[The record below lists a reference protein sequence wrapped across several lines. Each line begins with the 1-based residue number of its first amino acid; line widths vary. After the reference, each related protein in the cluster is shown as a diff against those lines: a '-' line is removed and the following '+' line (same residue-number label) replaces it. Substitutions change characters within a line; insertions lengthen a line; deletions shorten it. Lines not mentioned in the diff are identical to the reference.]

1 MLLKEKTNQDLRNMI
16 ANANLHEWEVAQKLG
31 VSDGT
36 FCKWLRRE
44 PLESE
49 KREAILSVL
58 ADCGK
63 DK

>member
-16 ANANLHEWEVAQKLG
+16 ANAHLREWQIAEKLG
-31 VSDGT
+31 ISDST
-36 FCKWLRRE
+36 LCKWLRRE

-49 KREAILSVL
+49 KREAIISVL
-58 ADCGK
+58 AECGK